1 VSSKISSRY
10 SKIKIRESN
19 MTEEIKDDVIG
30 DLYEEDENV
39 EEAMGH
45 DPKNAEQKSVASVK
59 SAENAGKSA
68 PARKGDKN
76 KKDPMQK
83 VQSSDP
89 ASKMQDAGA
98 QPTEGY
104 MPKKTKAAMMNDMY
118 TKMTKTKKEDL
129 ATMYSKFMAEDIE
142 DDETVEVKS
151 SNVKVD
157 VDWSSDLNAL
167 VNEEATLSEEFKG
180 KAQTIFEAAIN
191 SKLSEE
197 IDRLEEKFNEE
208 LESEVSTTKEELVN
222 KVDSYLNYVVENWME
237 ENKVA
242 VQTGLRTEIAEKFM
256 NNLKDLFTESY
267 IEVPESKVDL
277 VDDLAAE
284 VEELET
290 TLNSQTAKTIA
301 MQEELE
307 DYQREAVIREASND
321 LAETQIEKLKT
332 LTNSIDF
339 DDKETFAT
347 KVNTVKES
355 YFKKKPVTSEL
366 DNLEEDTEDNTV
378 ETSGAMSQ
386 YLTALK
392 SQIKT

>member
-1 VSSKISSRY
+1 
-10 SKIKIRESN
+10 
-19 MTEEIKDDVIG
+19 MTEEIQDDVIG
-30 DLYEEDENV
+30 DLYEEDESV

-59 SAENAGKSA
+59 SAENAGKTA
-68 PARKGDKN
+68 PARKGDQK

-83 VQSSDP
+83 VQSPDAGP
-89 ASKMQDAGA
+89 KMAGGGGA
-98 QPTEGY
+98 QPTESY
-104 MPKKTKAAMMNDMY
+104 IPKTKAAMMNDMY
-118 TKMTKTKKEDL
+118 TKMTKTRKEDL

-142 DDETVEVKS
+142 DDEAVEVKS
-151 SNVKVD
+151 NDVNVD

-167 VNEEATLSEEFKG
+167 VNSEATLSEEFKG

-191 SKLSEE
+191 SKVAAE

-208 LESEVSTTKEELVN
+208 LEAEVSTTKEELVN

-284 VEELET
+284 VEELEE
-290 TLNSQTAKTIA
+290 TLNNQTAKTIA
-301 MQEELE
+301 MTEELE
-307 DYQREAVIREASND
+307 GYQREAVIREASND
-321 LAETQIEKLKT
+321 LAETQIEKLKS

-339 DDKETFAT
+339 DNVEQFAD

-355 YFKKKPVTSEL
+355 YFKKRQMTSEF
-366 DNLEEDTEDNTV
+366 DMELEEDTDDNTV
-378 ETSGAMSQ
+378 ETSGSMSQ

>member
-1 VSSKISSRY
+1 
-10 SKIKIRESN
+10 
-19 MTEEIKDDVIG
+19 MTEEIQDDVIG
-30 DLYEEDENV
+30 DLYEEDESV

-59 SAENAGKSA
+59 SAENAGKTA
-68 PARKGDKN
+68 PARKGDQK

-83 VQSSDP
+83 VQSPDAGP
-89 ASKMQDAGA
+89 KMAGGGGA
-98 QPTEGY
+98 QPTESY
-104 MPKKTKAAMMNDMY
+104 IPKTKAAMMNDMY
-118 TKMTKTKKEDL
+118 TKMTKTRKEDL

-142 DDETVEVKS
+142 DDEAVEVKS
-151 SNVKVD
+151 NDVNVD

-167 VNEEATLSEEFKG
+167 VNSEATLSEEFKG

-191 SKLSEE
+191 SKVAAE

-208 LESEVSTTKEELVN
+208 LEAEVSTTKEELVN

-284 VEELET
+284 VEELEE
-290 TLNSQTAKTIA
+290 TLNNQTAKTIA
-301 MQEELE
+301 MAEELE
-307 DYQREAVIREASND
+307 GYQREAVIREASND
-321 LAETQIEKLKT
+321 LAETQIEKLKS
-332 LTNSIDF
+332 LTDNIDF
-339 DDKETFAT
+339 DDVEQFAD

-355 YFKKKPVTSEL
+355 YFKKRQMTSEF
-366 DNLEEDTEDNTV
+366 DMELEEDTDDNTV
-378 ETSGAMSQ
+378 ETSGSMSQ

-392 SQIKT
+392 SQIKS

>member
-1 VSSKISSRY
+1 
-10 SKIKIRESN
+10 

-30 DLYEEDENV
+30 DLYEEDESV

-45 DPKNAEQKSVASVK
+45 DEKNAEEKSVK
-59 SAENAGKSA
+59 SVKDSEKAGPSA
-68 PARKGDKN
+68 PLRKGDKN
-76 KKDPMQK
+76 QKDPMQK
-83 VQSSDP
+83 LQSRDP
-89 ASKMQDAGA
+89 ASKIRDAGA
-98 QPTEGY
+98 QPKEAY
-104 MPKKTKAAMMNDMY
+104 MPKTKAAMMNDMY

-129 ATMYSKFMAEDIE
+129 ASVYSKFMAEDIE

-339 DDKETFAT
+339 DDVEQFAN

-355 YFKKKPVTSEL
+355 YFKKRQMTSEF
-366 DNLEEDTEDNTV
+366 DMELEEDTEDNTV

>member
-1 VSSKISSRY
+1 
-10 SKIKIRESN
+10 
-19 MTEEIKDDVIG
+19 MTEQVQDDVIG
-30 DLYEEDENV
+30 DLYEEDESV

-45 DPKNAEQKSVASVK
+45 DPKNAEEKAVAATAAAADK
-59 SAENAGKSA
+59 TKSA
-68 PARKGDKN
+68 PARKGDQK

-83 VQSSDP
+83 LQSSDP
-89 ASKMQDAGA
+89 ASKMRDAGA
-98 QPTEGY
+98 QPTESY
-104 MPKKTKAAMMNDMY
+104 MPKTKAAMMNDMY
-118 TKMTKTKKEDL
+118 TKMTKTRKEDL
-129 ATMYSKFMAEDIE
+129 AAMYSKFMAEDIE
-142 DDETVEVKS
+142 DDEAVEVKS
-151 SNVKVD
+151 NDVNVD

-191 SKLSEE
+191 SKVAAE

-208 LESEVSTTKEELVN
+208 LEAEVSTTKEELVN

-284 VEELET
+284 VEELEE
-290 TLNSQTAKTIA
+290 TLNNQTAKTIA
-301 MQEELE
+301 MTEELE
-307 DYQREAVIREASND
+307 GYQREAVIREASND
-321 LAETQIEKLKT
+321 LAETQIEKLKS
-332 LTNSIDF
+332 LTDSIDF
-339 DDKETFAT
+339 DDVEQFAD

-355 YFKKKPVTSEL
+355 YFKKRQMTSEF
-366 DNLEEDTEDNTV
+366 DMELEEDTDDNTV
-378 ETSGAMSQ
+378 ETSGSMSQ

>member
-1 VSSKISSRY
+1 
-10 SKIKIRESN
+10 
-19 MTEEIKDDVIG
+19 MTEEIQDDVIG
-30 DLYEEDENV
+30 DLYEEDESV

-59 SAENAGKSA
+59 SAENAGKTA
-68 PARKGDKN
+68 PARKGDQK

-83 VQSSDP
+83 VQSPDAGP
-89 ASKMQDAGA
+89 KMAGGGGA
-98 QPTEGY
+98 QPTESY
-104 MPKKTKAAMMNDMY
+104 MPKTKAAMMNDMY
-118 TKMTKTKKEDL
+118 TKMTKTRKEDL
-129 ATMYSKFMAEDIE
+129 AAMYSKFMAEDIE
-142 DDETVEVKS
+142 DNEAVEAT
-151 SNVKVD
+151 SNDINVD

-167 VNEEATLSEEFKG
+167 VNSEATLSEEFKG

-191 SKLSEE
+191 SKVAAE

-208 LESEVSTTKEELVN
+208 LEAEVSTTKEELVN

-284 VEELET
+284 VEELEE
-290 TLNSQTAKTIA
+290 TLNNQTAKTIA
-301 MQEELE
+301 MTEELE
-307 DYQREAVIREASND
+307 GYQREAVIREASYD
-321 LAETQIEKLKT
+321 LAETQIEKLKS
-332 LTNSIDF
+332 LTDSIDF
-339 DDKETFAT
+339 DNVEQFTD

-355 YFKKKPVTSEL
+355 YFKKRQMTSEL
-366 DNLEEDTEDNTV
+366 DNLEEDTDDNTV
-378 ETSGAMSQ
+378 ETSGSMSQ

>member
-1 VSSKISSRY
+1 
-10 SKIKIRESN
+10 
-19 MTEEIKDDVIG
+19 MTEQVQDDVIG
-30 DLYEEDENV
+30 DLYEEDESV

-45 DPKNAEQKSVASVK
+45 DEKNAETKSVASVK
-59 SAENAGKSA
+59 SAENAGKTA
-68 PARKGDKN
+68 PARKGDQK

-83 VQSSDP
+83 LQSSDP
-89 ASKMQDAGA
+89 ASKMRDAGA
-98 QPTEGY
+98 QPKEAY
-104 MPKKTKAAMMNDMY
+104 MPKTKAAMMNDMY
-118 TKMTKTKKEDL
+118 TKMTKSKKEDL
-129 ATMYSKFMAEDIE
+129 AIMYSKFMAEDIE
-142 DDETVEVKS
+142 DDEAVEAT
-151 SNVKVD
+151 SNDINVD

-167 VNEEATLSEEFKG
+167 VNSEATLSEEFKG

-191 SKLSEE
+191 SKVATE

-208 LESEVSTTKEELVN
+208 LEAEVSTTKEELVN

-284 VEELET
+284 VEELEE
-290 TLNSQTAKTIA
+290 TLNNQTAKTIA
-301 MQEELE
+301 MTEELE
-307 DYQREAVIREASND
+307 GYQREAVIREASND
-321 LAETQIEKLKT
+321 LAETQIEKLKS
-332 LTNSIDF
+332 LTDSIDF
-339 DDKETFAT
+339 DDKETFT
-347 KVNTVKES
+347 NKVNTVKES
-355 YFKKKPVTSEL
+355 YFKKKKVTSEL
-366 DNLEEDTEDNTV
+366 DNIEEDTEDNTV

>member
-1 VSSKISSRY
+1 
-10 SKIKIRESN
+10 
-19 MTEEIKDDVIG
+19 MTEQVQDDVIG
-30 DLYEEDENV
+30 DLYEEDESV

-59 SAENAGKSA
+59 SAENAGKTA
-68 PARKGDKN
+68 PARKGDQK

-83 VQSSDP
+83 VQSPDAGP
-89 ASKMQDAGA
+89 KMAGGGGA
-98 QPTEGY
+98 QPTEAY

-129 ATMYSKFMAEDIE
+129 ASMYSKFMAEDIE

-151 SNVKVD
+151 NDVKVD

-277 VDDLAAE
+277 VDDLAEE
-284 VEELET
+284 VKELEE
-290 TLNSQTAKTIA
+290 TLNNQTAKTIA
-301 MQEELE
+301 MTEELE
-307 DYQREAVIREASND
+307 GYQREAVIREASND

>member
-1 VSSKISSRY
+1 
-10 SKIKIRESN
+10 
-19 MTEEIKDDVIG
+19 MTEKVQDDVIG
-30 DLYEEDENV
+30 DLYEEDESV

-45 DPKNAEQKSVASVK
+45 DEKNAEEKSVK
-59 SAENAGKSA
+59 SVKDSEKKGPSA

-76 KKDPMQK
+76 QKDPMQK
-83 VQSSDP
+83 LQSSDP
-89 ASKMQDAGA
+89 VSKMRDAGA
-98 QPTEGY
+98 QPKEAY
-104 MPKKTKAAMMNDMY
+104 MPKTKAAMMNDMY
-118 TKMTKTKKEDL
+118 TKMTKTRKEDL

-142 DDETVEVKS
+142 DDEAVEVKS
-151 SNVKVD
+151 NDVNVD

-167 VNEEATLSEEFKG
+167 VNSEATLSEEFKG

-191 SKLSEE
+191 SKVAAE

-208 LESEVSTTKEELVN
+208 LEAEVSTTKEELVN

-284 VEELET
+284 VEELEE
-290 TLNSQTAKTIA
+290 TLNNQTAKTIA
-301 MQEELE
+301 MTEELE
-307 DYQREAVIREASND
+307 GYQREAVIREASND
-321 LAETQIEKLKT
+321 LAETQIEKLKS
-332 LTNSIDF
+332 LTDSIDF
-339 DDKETFAT
+339 DNVEQFAD

-355 YFKKKPVTSEL
+355 YFKKRQMTSEL
-366 DNLEEDTEDNTV
+366 DNLEEDTDDNIV
-378 ETSGAMSQ
+378 ETSGSMSQ

>member
-1 VSSKISSRY
+1 
-10 SKIKIRESN
+10 
-19 MTEEIKDDVIG
+19 MTEQVQDDVIG
-30 DLYEEDENV
+30 DLYEEDESV

-45 DPKNAEQKSVASVK
+45 DEKNAETKSVASVK
-59 SAENAGKSA
+59 SAENAGKTA
-68 PARKGDKN
+68 PARKGDQK

-83 VQSSDP
+83 LQSSDP
-89 ASKMQDAGA
+89 VSKMKDAGA
-98 QPTEGY
+98 QPTEAY
-104 MPKKTKAAMMNDMY
+104 KIPKTKAAMMNDMY
-118 TKMTKTKKEDL
+118 TRMQGFNKEDL
-129 ATMYSKFMAEDIE
+129 TAMYSKFMAEDIE
-142 DDETVEVKS
+142 DDEAVEAI
-151 SNVKVD
+151 SNDINVD

-167 VNEEATLSEEFKG
+167 VNSEATLSEEFKG

-191 SKLSEE
+191 SKVAAE

-208 LESEVSTTKEELVN
+208 LEAEVSTTKEELVN

-284 VEELET
+284 VEELEE
-290 TLNSQTAKTIA
+290 TLNNQTAKTIA
-301 MQEELE
+301 MTEELE
-307 DYQREAVIREASND
+307 GYQREAVIREASND

-332 LTNSIDF
+332 LTDSIDF
-339 DDKETFAT
+339 DGKEDFAE

-355 YFKKKPVTSEL
+355 YFKKKAVKSEL
-366 DNLEEDTEDNTV
+366 DNIEEDTAEDNTV
-378 ETSGAMSQ
+378 ETSGSMSQ

>member
-1 VSSKISSRY
+1 
-10 SKIKIRESN
+10 

-30 DLYEEDENV
+30 DLYEEDESV

-45 DPKNAEQKSVASVK
+45 DEKNAEEKSVK
-59 SAENAGKSA
+59 SVKDSEKAGPSA
-68 PARKGDKN
+68 PLRKGDKN

-83 VQSSDP
+83 LQSSDP
-89 ASKMQDAGA
+89 ASKIRDAGA
-98 QPTEGY
+98 QPKEAY
-104 MPKKTKAAMMNDMY
+104 MPKTKAAMMNDMY

-129 ATMYSKFMAEDIE
+129 ASVYSKFMAEDIE

-151 SNVKVD
+151 SNVKVN

-339 DDKETFAT
+339 DDVEQFAN

-355 YFKKKPVTSEL
+355 YFKKRQMTSEF
-366 DNLEEDTEDNTV
+366 DMELEEDTEDNTV

>member
-1 VSSKISSRY
+1 
-10 SKIKIRESN
+10 
-19 MTEEIKDDVIG
+19 MTEEIQDDVIG
-30 DLYEEDENV
+30 DLYEEDESV

-59 SAENAGKSA
+59 SAENAGKTA
-68 PARKGDKN
+68 PARKGDQK

-83 VQSSDP
+83 VQSPDAGP
-89 ASKMQDAGA
+89 KMAGGGGA
-98 QPTEGY
+98 QPTESY
-104 MPKKTKAAMMNDMY
+104 IPKTKAAMMNDMY
-118 TKMTKTKKEDL
+118 TKMTKTRKEDL

-142 DDETVEVKS
+142 DDEAVEVKS
-151 SNVKVD
+151 NDVNVD

-167 VNEEATLSEEFKG
+167 VNSEATLSEEFKG

-191 SKLSEE
+191 SKVAAE

-208 LESEVSTTKEELVN
+208 LEAEVSTTKEELVN

-284 VEELET
+284 VEELEE
-290 TLNSQTAKTIA
+290 TLNNQTAKTIA
-301 MQEELE
+301 MTEELE
-307 DYQREAVIREASND
+307 GYQREAVIREASND
-321 LAETQIEKLKT
+321 LAETQIEKLKS
-332 LTNSIDF
+332 LTDSIDF
-339 DDKETFAT
+339 DNVEQFAD

-355 YFKKKPVTSEL
+355 YFKKRQMTSEL
-366 DNLEEDTEDNTV
+366 DNLEEDTDDNIV
-378 ETSGAMSQ
+378 ETSGSMSQ

>member
-1 VSSKISSRY
+1 
-10 SKIKIRESN
+10 
-19 MTEEIKDDVIG
+19 MTEQVQDDVIG
-30 DLYEEDENV
+30 DLYEEDESV

-45 DPKNAEQKSVASVK
+45 DPKNAEEKAVAATAAAADK
-59 SAENAGKSA
+59 TKSA
-68 PARKGDKN
+68 PARKGDQK

-83 VQSSDP
+83 LQSSDP
-89 ASKMQDAGA
+89 ASKMRDAGA
-98 QPTEGY
+98 QPTESY
-104 MPKKTKAAMMNDMY
+104 MPKTKAAMMNDMY
-118 TKMTKTKKEDL
+118 TKMTKTRKEDL
-129 ATMYSKFMAEDIE
+129 AAMYSKFMAEDIE
-142 DDETVEVKS
+142 DDEAVEVKS
-151 SNVKVD
+151 NDVNVD

-191 SKLSEE
+191 SKVAAE

-208 LESEVSTTKEELVN
+208 LEAEVSTTKEELVN

-284 VEELET
+284 VEELEE
-290 TLNSQTAKTIA
+290 TLNNQTAKTIA
-301 MQEELE
+301 MTEELE
-307 DYQREAVIREASND
+307 GYQREAVIREASND
-321 LAETQIEKLKT
+321 LAETQIEKLKS
-332 LTNSIDF
+332 LTDSIDF
-339 DDKETFAT
+339 DDVEQFAD

-355 YFKKKPVTSEL
+355 YFKKKSVTSEL

-386 YLTALK
+386 YITALK

>member
-1 VSSKISSRY
+1 
-10 SKIKIRESN
+10 
-19 MTEEIKDDVIG
+19 MTEKIQDDVIG
-30 DLYEEDENV
+30 DLYEEDESV

-45 DPKNAEQKSVASVK
+45 DEKNAEEKAVAATAAAADK
-59 SAENAGKSA
+59 TKPA
-68 PARKGDKN
+68 PARKGDQK

-83 VQSSDP
+83 LQSSDP
-89 ASKMQDAGA
+89 ASKMRDAGA
-98 QPTEGY
+98 QPTESY
-104 MPKKTKAAMMNDMY
+104 VPKTKAAMMNDMY
-118 TKMTKTKKEDL
+118 TKMTKTRKEDL
-129 ATMYSKFMAEDIE
+129 AAMYSKFMAEDIE
-142 DDETVEVKS
+142 DDEAVEVKS
-151 SNVKVD
+151 NDVNVD

-167 VNEEATLSEEFKG
+167 VNSEATLSEEFKG

-191 SKLSEE
+191 SKVAAE

-208 LESEVSTTKEELVN
+208 LEAEVSTTKEELVN
-222 KVDSYLNYVVENWME
+222 KVDSYLNYVVETWME

-284 VEELET
+284 VEELEE
-290 TLNSQTAKTIA
+290 TLNNQTAKTIA
-301 MQEELE
+301 MTEELE
-307 DYQREAVIREASND
+307 GYQREAVIREASHD
-321 LAETQIEKLKT
+321 LAETQIEKLKS
-332 LTNSIDF
+332 LTDSIDF
-339 DDKETFAT
+339 DNVEQFAD

-355 YFKKKPVTSEL
+355 YFKKRQMTSEL
-366 DNLEEDTEDNTV
+366 DNLEEDTDDNTV
-378 ETSGAMSQ
+378 ETSGSMSQ

>member
-1 VSSKISSRY
+1 
-10 SKIKIRESN
+10 
-19 MTEEIKDDVIG
+19 MTEQVQDDVIG
-30 DLYEEDENV
+30 DLYEEDESV

-45 DPKNAEQKSVASVK
+45 DEKNAEEKSVKSVK
-59 SAENAGKSA
+59 SAENAGKTA
-68 PARKGDKN
+68 PARKGDQK

-83 VQSSDP
+83 LQSSDP
-89 ASKMQDAGA
+89 ASKMRDAGA
-98 QPTEGY
+98 QPTESY
-104 MPKKTKAAMMNDMY
+104 MPKTKAAMMNDMY
-118 TKMTKTKKEDL
+118 TKMTKTRKEDL
-129 ATMYSKFMAEDIE
+129 AAMYSKFMAEDIE
-142 DDETVEVKS
+142 DDEAVEVKS
-151 SNVKVD
+151 NDVNVD

-191 SKLSEE
+191 SKVAAE

-208 LESEVSTTKEELVN
+208 LEAEVSTTKEELVN

-284 VEELET
+284 VEELEE
-290 TLNSQTAKTIA
+290 TLNNQTAKTIA
-301 MQEELE
+301 MTEELE
-307 DYQREAVIREASND
+307 GYQREAVIREASND
-321 LAETQIEKLKT
+321 LAETQIEKLKS

-339 DDKETFAT
+339 DNVEQFAD

-355 YFKKKPVTSEL
+355 YFKKKSVTSEL

-386 YLTALK
+386 YITALK

>member
-1 VSSKISSRY
+1 
-10 SKIKIRESN
+10 
-19 MTEEIKDDVIG
+19 MTEEIQDDVIG
-30 DLYEEDENV
+30 DLYEEDESV

-59 SAENAGKSA
+59 SAENAGKTA
-68 PARKGDKN
+68 PARKGDQK

-83 VQSSDP
+83 VQSPDAGP
-89 ASKMQDAGA
+89 KMAGGGGA
-98 QPTEGY
+98 QPTESY
-104 MPKKTKAAMMNDMY
+104 IPKTKAAMMNDMY
-118 TKMTKTKKEDL
+118 TKMTKTRKEDL

-142 DDETVEVKS
+142 DDEAVEVKS
-151 SNVKVD
+151 NDVNVD

-167 VNEEATLSEEFKG
+167 VNSEATLSEEFKG
-180 KAQTIFEAAIN
+180 KARTIFEAAIN
-191 SKLSEE
+191 SKVAAE

-208 LESEVSTTKEELVN
+208 LEAEVSTTKEELVN

-284 VEELET
+284 VEELEE
-290 TLNSQTAKTIA
+290 TLNNQTAKTIA
-301 MQEELE
+301 MTEELE
-307 DYQREAVIREASND
+307 GYQREAVIREASND
-321 LAETQIEKLKT
+321 LAETQIEKLKS
-332 LTNSIDF
+332 LTDSIDF
-339 DDKETFAT
+339 DNVEQFAD

-355 YFKKKPVTSEL
+355 YFKKRQMTSEF
-366 DNLEEDTEDNTV
+366 DMELEEDTDDNTV
-378 ETSGAMSQ
+378 ETSGSMSQ

>member
-1 VSSKISSRY
+1 
-10 SKIKIRESN
+10 
-19 MTEEIKDDVIG
+19 MTEEIQDDVIG

-59 SAENAGKSA
+59 SAENAGKTA
-68 PARKGDKN
+68 PARKGDQK
-76 KKDPMQK
+76 KKDAMQK
-83 VQSSDP
+83 VQSPDAGP
-89 ASKMQDAGA
+89 KMAGGGGA
-98 QPTEGY
+98 QPTESY
-104 MPKKTKAAMMNDMY
+104 MPKTKAAMMNDMY
-118 TKMTKTKKEDL
+118 TKMTKTRKEDL
-129 ATMYSKFMAEDIE
+129 AAMYSKFMAEDIE
-142 DDETVEVKS
+142 DDEAVEVKS
-151 SNVKVD
+151 NDVNVD

-191 SKLSEE
+191 SKVAAE

-208 LESEVSTTKEELVN
+208 LEAEVSTTKEELVN

-284 VEELET
+284 VEELEE
-290 TLNSQTAKTIA
+290 TLNNQTAKTIA
-301 MQEELE
+301 MTEELE
-307 DYQREAVIREASND
+307 GYQREAVIREASND
-321 LAETQIEKLKT
+321 LAETQIEKLKS
-332 LTNSIDF
+332 LTDSIDF
-339 DDKETFAT
+339 DDVEQFAD

-355 YFKKKPVTSEL
+355 YFKKRQMTSEF
-366 DNLEEDTEDNTV
+366 DMELEEDTDDNTV
-378 ETSGAMSQ
+378 ETSGSMSQ

>member
-1 VSSKISSRY
+1 
-10 SKIKIRESN
+10 
-19 MTEEIKDDVIG
+19 MTEKVQDDVIG
-30 DLYEEDENV
+30 DLYEEDESV

-45 DPKNAEQKSVASVK
+45 DEKNAEEKSVK
-59 SAENAGKSA
+59 SVKDSEKKGPSA

-76 KKDPMQK
+76 QKDPMQK
-83 VQSSDP
+83 LQSSDP
-89 ASKMQDAGA
+89 VSKMRDAGA
-98 QPTEGY
+98 QPKEAY
-104 MPKKTKAAMMNDMY
+104 MPKTKAAMMNDMY
-118 TKMTKTKKEDL
+118 TKMTKTRKEDL
-129 ATMYSKFMAEDIE
+129 AAMYSKFMAEDIE
-142 DDETVEVKS
+142 DDEAVEAI
-151 SNVKVD
+151 SNDINVD

-167 VNEEATLSEEFKG
+167 VNSEATLSEEFKG

-191 SKLSEE
+191 SKVAAE

-208 LESEVSTTKEELVN
+208 LEAEVSTTKEELVN

-284 VEELET
+284 VEELEE
-290 TLNSQTAKTIA
+290 TLNNQTAKTIA
-301 MQEELE
+301 MTEELE
-307 DYQREAVIREASND
+307 GYQREAVIREASND
-321 LAETQIEKLKT
+321 LAETQIEKLKS
-332 LTNSIDF
+332 LTDSIDF
-339 DDKETFAT
+339 DDKETFT
-347 KVNTVKES
+347 NKVNTVKES
-355 YFKKKPVTSEL
+355 YFKKKKVTSEL
-366 DNLEEDTEDNTV
+366 DNIEEDTEDNTV

>member
-1 VSSKISSRY
+1 
-10 SKIKIRESN
+10 
-19 MTEEIKDDVIG
+19 MTEKVQDDVIG
-30 DLYEEDENV
+30 DLYEEDESV

-59 SAENAGKSA
+59 SAENAGKTA
-68 PARKGDKN
+68 PARKGDQK

-83 VQSSDP
+83 VQSPDAGP
-89 ASKMQDAGA
+89 KMAGGGGA
-98 QPTEGY
+98 QPTESY
-104 MPKKTKAAMMNDMY
+104 IPKTKAAMMNDMY
-118 TKMTKTKKEDL
+118 TKMTKTRKEDL

-142 DDETVEVKS
+142 DDEAVEVKS
-151 SNVKVD
+151 NDVNVD

-167 VNEEATLSEEFKG
+167 VNSEATLSEEFKG

-191 SKLSEE
+191 SKVAAE

-208 LESEVSTTKEELVN
+208 LEAEVSTTKEELVN

-284 VEELET
+284 VEELEE
-290 TLNSQTAKTIA
+290 TLNNQTAKTIA
-301 MQEELE
+301 MTEELE
-307 DYQREAVIREASND
+307 GYQREAVIREASND
-321 LAETQIEKLKT
+321 LAETQIEKLKS
-332 LTNSIDF
+332 LTDSIDF
-339 DDKETFAT
+339 DNVEQFAD

-355 YFKKKPVTSEL
+355 YFKKRQMTSEF
-366 DNLEEDTEDNTV
+366 DMELEEDTDDNTV
-378 ETSGAMSQ
+378 ETSGSMSQ

>member
-1 VSSKISSRY
+1 
-10 SKIKIRESN
+10 

>member
-1 VSSKISSRY
+1 
-10 SKIKIRESN
+10 
-19 MTEEIKDDVIG
+19 MTEEIQDDVIG
-30 DLYEEDENV
+30 DLYEEDESV

-59 SAENAGKSA
+59 SAENAGKTA
-68 PARKGDKN
+68 PARKGDQK

-83 VQSSDP
+83 VQSPDAGP
-89 ASKMQDAGA
+89 KMAGGGGA
-98 QPTEGY
+98 QPTESY
-104 MPKKTKAAMMNDMY
+104 IPKTKAAMMNDMY
-118 TKMTKTKKEDL
+118 TKMTKTRKEDL

-142 DDETVEVKS
+142 DDEAVEVKS
-151 SNVKVD
+151 NDVNVD

-167 VNEEATLSEEFKG
+167 VNSEATLSEEFKG

-191 SKLSEE
+191 SKVAAE

-208 LESEVSTTKEELVN
+208 LEAEVSTTKEELVN

-284 VEELET
+284 VEELEE
-290 TLNSQTAKTIA
+290 TLNNQTAKTIA
-301 MQEELE
+301 MTEELE
-307 DYQREAVIREASND
+307 GYQREAVIREASND
-321 LAETQIEKLKT
+321 LAETQIEKLKS
-332 LTNSIDF
+332 LTDSIDF
-339 DDKETFAT
+339 DNVEQFAD

-355 YFKKKPVTSEL
+355 YFKKRQMTSEF
-366 DNLEEDTEDNTV
+366 DMELEEDTDDNTV
-378 ETSGAMSQ
+378 ETSGSMSQ

>member
-1 VSSKISSRY
+1 
-10 SKIKIRESN
+10 
-19 MTEEIKDDVIG
+19 MTEQVQDDVIG
-30 DLYEEDENV
+30 DLYEEDESV

-45 DPKNAEQKSVASVK
+45 DEKNAETKSVASVK
-59 SAENAGKSA
+59 SAENAGKTA
-68 PARKGDKN
+68 PARKGDQK

-83 VQSSDP
+83 LQSSDP
-89 ASKMQDAGA
+89 VSKMKDAGA
-98 QPTEGY
+98 QPTEAY
-104 MPKKTKAAMMNDMY
+104 KIPKTKAAMMNDMY
-118 TKMTKTKKEDL
+118 TRMQGFNKEDL
-129 ATMYSKFMAEDIE
+129 TAMYSKFMAEDIE
-142 DDETVEVKS
+142 DDEAVEAI
-151 SNVKVD
+151 SNDINVD

-167 VNEEATLSEEFKG
+167 VNSEATLSEEFKG

-191 SKLSEE
+191 SKVAAE

-208 LESEVSTTKEELVN
+208 LEAEVSTTKEELVN

-284 VEELET
+284 VEELEE
-290 TLNSQTAKTIA
+290 TLNNQTAKTIA
-301 MQEELE
+301 MTEELE
-307 DYQREAVIREASND
+307 GYQREAVIREASYD
-321 LAETQIEKLKT
+321 LAETQIEKLKS
-332 LTNSIDF
+332 LTDNIDF
-339 DDKETFAT
+339 DDVEQFAD

-355 YFKKKPVTSEL
+355 YFKKRQMTSEF
-366 DNLEEDTEDNTV
+366 DMELEEDTDDNTV
-378 ETSGAMSQ
+378 ETSGSMSQ